1 MKKREK
7 KKIGYMTRILFM
19 AITMASFL
27 VLLSMPALAQPAD
40 QDGDGIP
47 DDIDHCSTQPGPA
60 ENCGCPVT
68 GNVDIVFVFDTSAS
82 MNDEGTSLCSV
93 VDTVVQN
100 IRDDGFTVVYNVWA
114 IYSYWNSSIFP
125 CITTSV
131 MNEYTGGLSDNNEDW
146 GPATSDISNMYP
158 WEPGYTRVI
167 IPLSDE
173 CPEGGGSSSTTADTA
188 AITQAILDANANN
201 VKVFPIVGS
210 PWRTAVVNYANDL
223 ATGTG
228 GTALLSTGT
237 PEDMGNVI
245 SAIITGAITDR
256 DGDGW
261 ADGCDNCPD
270 TPNPDQLDSDGDGI
284 GDACPTRP
292 VADAGFD
299 QLTVVDGDTV
309 QFDALNEDGN
319 GDVHGYPE
327 SYDPDGTIVYYG
339 WDVDGDGTDDLTGE
353 YPTYVFPS
361 AGTYTVT
368 LTVQDDSGM
377 MNSDQMIVEVGG
389 NAPVADAGFDQAVND
404 SDPTVHFDALNEDG
418 NGDGHG
424 VPESYDP
431 DGTIVYYGWDVDG
444 DGTDDLTGPNPTHV
458 FPAHADT
465 YTVTLTVRD
474 DSGMMNSDQM
484 IVEVMSGHP
493 PICGDFDG
501 DLDVDEDDYN
511 AFLSYFG
518 SSPGDPNWNAE
529 ADFDFDGLVALPD
542 FAAWYQCYMA
552 YISSLLPPP

>member
-7 KKIGYMTRILFM
+7 KKLWCITSMFFM
-19 AITMASFL
+19 AITMISVL
-27 VLLSMPALAQPAD
+27 VLLSMPALAQSGD
-40 QDGDGIP
+40 QDHDGVP
-47 DDIDHCSTQPGPA
+47 DDIDHCPTQPGPA

-68 GNVDIVFVFDTSAS
+68 GNVDIVFVFDTSGS
-82 MNDEGTSLCSV
+82 MYDEGTSLCSV

-114 IYSYWNSSIFP
+114 IYSSWHSTNFP

-131 MNEYTGGLSDNNEDW
+131 MNEFTGEISNHNEDW

-173 CPEGGGSSSTTADTA
+173 CPENGGTSSSTADAA

-201 VKVFPIVGS
+201 VKVFPVVGS
-210 PWRTAVVNYANDL
+210 PWRTAVVDYANDL
-223 ATGTG
+223 ANGTG
-228 GTALLSTGT
+228 GTALMSTGT

-245 SAIITGAITDR
+245 STIITGAITDR

-270 TPNPDQLDSDGDGI
+270 TPNPDQADSDGDGI
-284 GDACPTRP
+284 GDAC
-292 VADAGFD
+292 
-299 QLTVVDGDTV
+299 
-309 QFDALNEDGN
+309 
-319 GDVHGYPE
+319 
-327 SYDPDGTIVYYG
+327 
-339 WDVDGDGTDDLTGE
+339 
-353 YPTYVFPS
+353 
-361 AGTYTVT
+361 
-368 LTVQDDSGM
+368 
-377 MNSDQMIVEVGG
+377 G
-389 NAPVADAGFDQAVND
+389 NAPVADAGFDQAFRVGCPGDTN
-404 SDPTVHFDALNEDG
+404 TIQFDALNEDG

-444 DGTDDLTGPNPTHV
+444 DGTDDLTGPTPTHV
-458 FPAHADT
+458 FPEYADT
-465 YTVTLTVRD
+465 YTVTLTVQD

-484 IVEVMSGHP
+484 IVETLVGP
-493 PICGDFDG
+493 CDDDDICGDFDH
-501 DLDVDEDDYN
+501 DNDVEEDDYN

-529 ADFDFDGLVALPD
+529 ADFDFDGLVGLPD

-552 YISSLLPPP
+552 YISSLSPD

>member
-1 MKKREK
+1 
-7 KKIGYMTRILFM
+7 
-19 AITMASFL
+19 MASFL
-27 VLLSMPALAQPAD
+27 VLLSMPALASGD
-40 QDGDGIP
+40 QDGDGVP
-47 DDIDHCSTQPGPA
+47 DDIDHCPTQPGPA

-68 GNVDIVFVFDTSAS
+68 GNVDIVFVFDTSGS

-353 YPTYVFPS
+353 YPTYVFP
-361 AGTYTVT
+361 
-368 LTVQDDSGM
+368 
-377 MNSDQMIVEVGG
+377 
-389 NAPVADAGFDQAVND
+389 
-404 SDPTVHFDALNEDG
+404 
-418 NGDGHG
+418 
-424 VPESYDP
+424 
-431 DGTIVYYGWDVDG
+431 
-444 DGTDDLTGPNPTHV
+444 
-458 FPAHADT
+458 AHADT

-484 IVEVMSGHP
+484 IVEVMPGHP

-542 FAAWYQCYMA
+542 FAAWYQCYRDFL
-552 YISSLLPPP
+552 ILP

>member
-7 KKIGYMTRILFM
+7 KKLRCMSRMLFI

-27 VLLSMPALAQPAD
+27 VLLSMPAFANGD

-47 DDIDHCSTQPGPA
+47 DDIDHCPTQPGPA
-60 ENCGCPVT
+60 ENCGCPLT
-68 GNVDIVFVFDTSAS
+68 GNVDIVFVFDTSGS
-82 MNDEGTSLCSV
+82 MYDEGTSLCSV

-100 IRDDGFTVVYNVWA
+100 IQDDGFTVVYNVWA
-114 IYSYWNSSIFP
+114 IYSSWSSYSFP

-131 MNEYTGGLSDNNEDW
+131 MNEFTGEVSNHLEDW
-146 GPATSDISNMYP
+146 GPATSDISTMYP

-173 CPEGGGSSSTTADTA
+173 CPENGNGCDANDTA
-188 AITQAILDANANN
+188 AITQAISDANANN

-210 PWRTAVVNYANDL
+210 PWNPSVVTHAENL

-228 GTALLSTGT
+228 GTALESTGT
-237 PEDMGNVI
+237 PEDMANVI
-245 SAIITGAITDR
+245 STVITGAIVDR

-270 TPNPDQLDSDGDGI
+270 TPNQDQADSDGDGI
-284 GDACPTRP
+284 GDACEPYTP

-299 QLTVVDGDTV
+299 QLTVLDGDTV

-339 WDVDGDGTDDLTGE
+339 WDVDGNGTDDLTGPN
-353 YPTYVFPS
+353 PTHVFPS

-377 MNSDQMIVEVGG
+377 MNSDQMIVEVM
-389 NAPVADAGFDQAVND
+389 A
-404 SDPTVHFDALNEDG
+404 
-418 NGDGHG
+418 
-424 VPESYDP
+424 
-431 DGTIVYYGWDVDG
+431 
-444 DGTDDLTGPNPTHV
+444 
-458 FPAHADT
+458 
-465 YTVTLTVRD
+465 
-474 DSGMMNSDQM
+474 
-484 IVEVMSGHP
+484 GHP